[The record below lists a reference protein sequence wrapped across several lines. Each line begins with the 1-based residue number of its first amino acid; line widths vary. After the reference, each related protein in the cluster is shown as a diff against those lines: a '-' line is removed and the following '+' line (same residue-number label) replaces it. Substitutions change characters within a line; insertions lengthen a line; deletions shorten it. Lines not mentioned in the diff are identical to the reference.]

1 MKRLWFVVVC
11 VALVCLASPAYAAAP
26 GVIGQLPEGTLL
38 PMATFPGEEITVQ
51 VGETCYGAAAW
62 AGFTQGIVKNAPNF
76 TFFSYKVEGPIG
88 SPLLDTLVD
97 VSLEESPGCWTRELW
112 DPSSCELI
120 GELLPFNQHLGVKPY
135 MMAWFTPTFV
145 PTLAG
150 TYQVHATLLQTR
162 PAPDLMLVQYEDEN
176 GELVTLKR
184 PIVWMPAFIEVDWEF
199 TVVE

>member
-1 MKRLWFVVVC
+1 MKRLWLVLVC
-11 VALVCLASPAYAAAP
+11 VALVCAASPAYAAAL
-26 GVIGQLPEGTLL
+26 GMDGQMPEGTLL
-38 PMATFPGEEITVQ
+38 VEPMLPGEQLTVD
-51 VGETCYGAAAW
+51 VGEKCYGGAAW

-76 TFFSYKVEGPIG
+76 TFFGYEVRDPNGDIV
-88 SPLLDTLVD
+88 LDVPVAD
-97 VSLEESPGCWTRELW
+97 SSKYWTRELW
-112 DPSSCELI
+112 DPASCPII
-120 GELLPFNQHLGVKPY
+120 GELIPFNQNLGVKPY

-145 PTLAG
+145 PEVVGAYT
-150 TYQVHATLLQTR
+150 VHFTMVQTR